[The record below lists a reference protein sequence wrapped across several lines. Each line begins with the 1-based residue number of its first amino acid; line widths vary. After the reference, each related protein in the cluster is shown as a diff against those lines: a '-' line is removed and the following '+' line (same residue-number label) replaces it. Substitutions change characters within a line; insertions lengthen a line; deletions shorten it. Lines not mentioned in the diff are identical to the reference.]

1 MRELQRDVRAQAL
14 VDETRDDR
22 LVLGDD
28 GARLRFVADALAEKR
43 RVCHEAAVVEAAQYE
58 DVIVEGLAGDE
69 PPSTE
74 SHTVLLDDTLD
85 ARTVGGGEDR
95 AAHCVVGSRRET
107 HSIGEPK
114 R

>member
-1 MRELQRDVRAQAL
+1 MRELQGDVRAQAL

-43 RVCHEAAVVEAAQYE
+43 RVCEEAAVVR
-58 DVIVEGLAGDE
+58 LRNTRT
-69 PPSTE
+69 PSSRVSPATNRPAP
-74 SHTVLLDDTLD
+74 SRIPCFWTT
-85 ARTVGGGEDR
+85 RWTRGTVGGGEDR